1 MKVFATRNFQGKV
14 LFERETKE
22 VKGPDGTEKKTYD
35 VLKDRQIFEKGKV
48 YEISQSDFNDLKQYG
63 LREATKEEIEKA
75 GSTEGSE
82 SKEGK
87 KK

>member
-14 LFERETKE
+14 LFEAETRKIQTAN
-22 VKGPDGTEKKTYD
+22 GTVEKNYD

-48 YEISQSDFNDLKQYG
+48 YDISQSDYNELKQFG

-75 GSTEGSE
+75 EATEASEGKE
-82 SKEGK
+82 SKK
-87 KK
+87 K